1 MQRKITIKK
10 TKKNEANITD
20 KMIVILLTII
30 DNNSSIFWIGII
42 GRHHPWSLHHSF
54 VFWELLRVKAVVKGN
69 VVVPVGDIVDVS
81 TDVIAVPKSP
91 VVFIGFET
99 PTKVL
104 FFALNDAEV
113 VLNGEKIVEL
123 LRVLWVGKRVLV
135 ISCVVVLLFLLVLF
149 TGDNVDDNMLGT
161 LFVDSSV
168 VFKMTSFV
176 RLWLVTVVVEG
187 VILLISKDGC
197 LFSKVVLNDTVEDN
211 RVAEDIFIV

>member
-1 MQRKITIKK
+1 M
-10 TKKNEANITD
+10 
-20 KMIVILLTII
+20 
-30 DNNSSIFWIGII
+30 
-42 GRHHPWSLHHSF
+42 
-54 VFWELLRVKAVVKGN
+54 
-69 VVVPVGDIVDVS
+69 PVGDIVDVS

-123 LRVLWVGKRVLV
+123 LRVLWVGNRVLV
-135 ISCVVVLLFLLVLF
+135 ISCIVALLFLLVLF

-176 RLWLVTVVVEG
+176 RL
-187 VILLISKDGC
+187 
-197 LFSKVVLNDTVEDN
+197 
-211 RVAEDIFIV
+211 